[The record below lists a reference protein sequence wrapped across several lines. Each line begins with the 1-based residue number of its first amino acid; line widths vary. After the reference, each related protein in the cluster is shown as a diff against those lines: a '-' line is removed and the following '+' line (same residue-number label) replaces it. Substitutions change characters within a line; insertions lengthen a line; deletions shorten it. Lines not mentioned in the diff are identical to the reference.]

1 MNEIKIRVT
10 SPKDYPTTE
19 AVMREAFWNVYKPGA
34 TEHYVLHLMRQW
46 SSFLTEFDLIAVEGE
61 RIVGNVVCNQTYI
74 AGDDRRYY
82 RTIGV
87 GPIGVLPEYQR
98 RGIGAALLD
107 RLRLIAATMN
117 TRALILY
124 GDPNYYLSKGFR
136 AASDFK
142 VRTEE
147 NYYAASLMMF
157 AFNSIVAGR
166 YLENVSYRIDEA
178 EFRLFDARFPIKE
191 KIAGTSTQLRY
202 KEVLA
207 MRRRYRGS

>member
-98 RGIGAALLD
+98 QGIGAALLD
-107 RLRLIAATMN
+107 RLQGLFGYMEVTN
-117 TRALILY
+117 L
-124 GDPNYYLSKGFR
+124 G
-136 AASDFK
+136 
-142 VRTEE
+142 
-147 NYYAASLMMF
+147 
-157 AFNSIVAGR
+157 SIKRFFDGLKDR
-166 YLENVSYRIDEA
+166 EA
-178 EFRLFDARFPIKE
+178 QR
-191 KIAGTSTQLRY
+191 
-202 KEVLA
+202 
-207 MRRRYRGS
+207 